1 MFGMIRRY
9 LKGRARIIAK
19 AQMKNTLKKVAK
31 NIRDD
36 KYSDDS
42 AISNANTIKGN
53 VRKKS
58 ALGTQIMAI
67 IVSASLIA
75 PYNVNAAT
83 AVVSNPERI
92 AQAYTQFVE
101 QIEKYNTMIKNAQDT
116 LDTMNRINDI
126 MNTANKTL
134 NNLQVGLADPRQLAE
149 RFQANLESIKENA
162 ERLGKSLEERNWG
175 EQFLRKEFASC
186 QKKWQN
192 LVKEMK
198 AFEEQQLNEEIGKF
212 FGEGGKDEEKA
223 QELAKKWEDSAKAK
237 EIEVD
242 LKAVEDHYN
251 GVNTA
256 VSDKLNQ
263 WADKAQYYVD
273 FANIETKMKKHKN
286 PYQTQTDV
294 CNMIEEELNKFAEAQ
309 AESEYWKAVAEGNYP
324 KARKAFEKW
333 KKVGLKRQQN
343 NLKNSKKVYKSA
355 KSQFTSNI
363 EKTAILDINEDTGE
377 LIPKEK
383 WAQINNTKIKYD
395 TKEKAAIKEKIP
407 QPADKDGNVTFIDKW
422 VAKPETIKDLFDSGH
437 KNEALNLQR
446 KRSMVMALQGD
457 ALAVQKAQLETAQM
471 LGYQIDILTTSV
483 NQIGNVINHFLKME
497 NDEKEDNFK
506 EYVNI
511 KDKPLDSSFV
521 DVSEKETQFKAN
533 LEKNMQDL
541 GFGKFD
547 DILVDDTST
556 GRIKF
561 RETNQDTSGITD

>member
-75 PYNVNAAT
+75 PYNVNAAMT
-83 AVVSNPERI
+83 TVHDPQSF
-92 AQAYTQFVE
+92 AQTYAQFIE
-101 QIEKYNTMIKNAQDT
+101 QIEKYNNMIKTAQDT

-198 AFEEQQLNEEIGKF
+198 AFEEQQLNEETGKF

-237 EIEVD
+237 EIEKD

-294 CNMIEEELNKFAEAQ
+294 CNMIEEELNKLAEAQ

-333 KKVGLKRQQN
+333 KKVGLKRQQD
-343 NLKNSKKVYKSA
+343 NLKKSKNVWDAASA
-355 KSQFTSNI
+355 QFISSVDAN
-363 EKTAILDINEDTGE
+363 KKPILDINEDTGE
-377 LIPKEK
+377 LIPKKE
-383 WAQINNTKIKYD
+383 WENLGLELN
-395 TKEKAAIKEKIP
+395 TKEKVAKMEKIP
-407 QPADKDGNVTFIDKW
+407 QPADKNGNVTFIDKW
-422 VAKPETIKDLFDSGH
+422 VAKPETIQTLFNEGH

-446 KRSMVMALQGD
+446 KRSMVIALQGD

-471 LGYQIDILTTSV
+471 LGIQINNLTNSV
-483 NQIGNVINHFLKME
+483 NQIGSVINRFLEIEYK
-497 NDEKEDNFK
+497 EKEDNLK

-521 DVSEKETQFKAN
+521 DVSEKETQFKTN

-547 DILVDDTST
+547 DILVNDTNT

>member
-1 MFGMIRRY
+1 
-9 LKGRARIIAK
+9 
-19 AQMKNTLKKVAK
+19 
-31 NIRDD
+31 
-36 KYSDDS
+36 
-42 AISNANTIKGN
+42 
-53 VRKKS
+53 
-58 ALGTQIMAI
+58 
-67 IVSASLIA
+67 
-75 PYNVNAAT
+75 
-83 AVVSNPERI
+83 
-92 AQAYTQFVE
+92 
-101 QIEKYNTMIKNAQDT
+101 MIKTAQDT

-198 AFEEQQLNEEIGKF
+198 AFEEQQLNEETNKF

-223 QELAKKWEDSAKAK
+223 QELKQKWEDSAKAK
-237 EIEVD
+237 EIEMD

-294 CNMIEEELNKFAEAQ
+294 CNMIEEANKLAEAQ

-333 KKVGLKRQQN
+333 KKVGLKRQQD
-343 NLKNSKKVYKSA
+343 NLKKSKQVYESA
-355 KSQFTSNI
+355 HSQFTSNI
-363 EKTAILDINEDTGE
+363 EKPATLDINEDTGE
-377 LIPKEK
+377 LINKDKWKEMGYDT
-383 WAQINNTKIKYD
+383 NTKAAK
-395 TKEKAAIKEKIP
+395 KEQIP
-407 QPADKDGNVTFIDKW
+407 QPADKDGNVTFVDKW
-422 VAKPETIKDLFDSGH
+422 IAKPGIIYTLFNKGY
-437 KNEALNLQR
+437 KNEALSLQR
-446 KRSMVMALQGD
+446 KRSMVIALQGD
-457 ALAVQKAQLETAQM
+457 ALAVQKTQLETAQM

-483 NQIGNVINHFLKME
+483 NQIGNVINHFWEME
-497 NDEKEDNFK
+497 YKEKEDNFK

-556 GRIKF
+556 GRVKF